1 MTGWE
6 TDSNTSTCGAPAA
19 QFDSVET
26 PPPAYTSESIPL
38 DAPSSLN
45 QADVC
50 DSLSRIMDEVFTEIP
65 PEHVPPTAAD
75 DALADVT
82 MPPTEWNRFVDPHT
96 SHVFYSDTDSDGQSN
111 DGNVPE
117 TSIYEPVSPASDT
130 TVYSGDSELV
140 KLQKLLKC
148 EQAKNKILLKH
159 VDSLRDQLNTL
170 INAMNREMW
179 KRQKLASEALTS
191 RYCLAL
197 SELMV
202 QNNAE
207 VVKLAAKNYARLA
220 YVTHKAFIQKELK
233 IVMDP
238 VYKVLENTNNVE

>member
-19 QFDSVET
+19 PHDSMET

-38 DAPSSLN
+38 DAPASLTP
-45 QADVC
+45 AEVC
-50 DSLSRIMDEVFTEIP
+50 DSLSRIMDEVFSEIP

-96 SHVFYSDTDSDGQSN
+96 SSIFYSDTDSDGRSN
-111 DGNVPE
+111 DGNVPRS
-117 TSIYEPVSPASDT
+117 SIYEPISPAPDD
-130 TVYSGDSELV
+130 VIYSGDSELI
-140 KLQKLLKC
+140 KLQKLLKH
-148 EQAKNKILLKH
+148 EQTKSDSLLKQ
-159 VDSLRDQLNTL
+159 VDNLRDQLNIL

-179 KRQKLASEALTS
+179 KRQKLASEVLTS

-202 QNNAE
+202 QNNTE

-220 YVTHKAFIQKELK
+220 FVTHKAFIQKEMK
-233 IVMDP
+233 NIMDP
-238 VYKVLENTNNVE
+238 VYKVLGNTGNNE